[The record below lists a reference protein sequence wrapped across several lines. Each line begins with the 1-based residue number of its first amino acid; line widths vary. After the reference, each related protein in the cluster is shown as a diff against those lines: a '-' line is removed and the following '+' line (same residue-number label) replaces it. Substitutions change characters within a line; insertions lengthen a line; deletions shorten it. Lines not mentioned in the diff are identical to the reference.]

1 MKIDHLNNSKD
12 SRDSKDRVDLKNLLQ
27 FALDTSYE
35 AGEILLKFQ
44 KERQELLITDKGVD
58 GIASEA
64 DQKSEDFIL
73 AEIKKYYPTHNILS
87 EEEYSSDKRKKY
99 DDVKDKEFLWVIDPL
114 DGTNNFVNGIPI
126 YAVSI
131 GLLNFGE
138 PIIGVVYNPTSG
150 ECFHAL
156 KGGGAFLIDFR
167 INPFK
172 KYSLFHKDNSKE
184 MGECIFSPA
193 PNYEKEA
200 PVNVVKVEKFE
211 EQLSVFKKNILGCR
225 AVRRLGSAALELCYV
240 ANGNFDGYW
249 EKHLKPWDVAAAGI
263 ICQEANV
270 TLTDFDGRSFTP
282 FDHSILAAIN
292 PLHQRILGKIN
303 S

>member
-1 MKIDHLNNSKD
+1 MKTQNIN
-12 SRDSKDRVDLKNLLQ
+12 LKELLQ

-35 AGEILLKFQ
+35 AGEILIKFQ
-44 KERQELLITDKGVD
+44 KERQELLITDKGID

-73 AEIKKYYPTHNILS
+73 EEIHKNYPEHKVLS
-87 EEEYSSDKRKKY
+87 EEDFSKRKETTYVDFKEG
-99 DDVKDKEFLWVIDPL
+99 EFLWVIDPL

-131 GLLNFGE
+131 ALLNYGK
-138 PIIGVVYNPTSG
+138 PIVGVVYNPTSG
-150 ECFHAL
+150 ECFHASY
-156 KGGGAFLIDFR
+156 GEGAFLIDFR

-172 KYSLFHKDNSKE
+172 KYSLFHKENSKE
-184 MGECIFSPA
+184 MSECIFSPA
-193 PNYEKEA
+193 PTYEVE
-200 PVNVVKVEKFE
+200 NSKVERFE

-249 EKHLKPWDVAAAGI
+249 EKHLKPWDVAAAGL

-270 TLTDFDGRSFTP
+270 QLTDFNGQEYTP
-282 FDHSILAAIN
+282 FDHSILAAAN
-292 PLHQRILGKIN
+292 PLHRRILGKIN
-303 S
+303 T